1 MGEIIKIVRKRE
13 EVEAMV
19 LLVSVIEVQQ
29 IIHGLVSLC
38 LSDIHAKK
46 MHTSTEKVVLQKAD
60 LGFKKLKFDLE
71 AVEVLVH
78 NQLTSS
84 IFGNS

>member
-1 MGEIIKIVRKRE
+1 M
-13 EVEAMV
+13 
-19 LLVSVIEVQQ
+19 
-29 IIHGLVSLC
+29 C

-46 MHTSTEKVVLQKAD
+46 MHTSTEKVVLQET
-60 LGFKKLKFDLE
+60 LGFKKIKFDLE

-78 NQLTSS
+78 NQLMSS

>member
-1 MGEIIKIVRKRE
+1 M
-13 EVEAMV
+13 
-19 LLVSVIEVQQ
+19 
-29 IIHGLVSLC
+29 C

-46 MHTSTEKVVLQKAD
+46 MNTSTEKVVLQKTG
-60 LGFKKLKFDLE
+60 LGFKKIKFDLE

-78 NQLTSS
+78 NQLMSS